1 MDNLKNDDFVNSMK
15 SVIEEYLFLKDEV
28 KRCYHDIEEY
38 EAKIDNLEVQ
48 KMNLVEAL
56 ARKTWQDMEQRAF
69 KRKQTR
75 KWHAHMRIR
84 KGYKDVRNKM
94 DQNYYRYF

>member
-1 MDNLKNDDFVNSMK
+1 MENSKNNDFIENMR

-28 KRCYHDIEEY
+28 KRCYHDMEEY
-38 EAKIDNLEVQ
+38 EVKIEKLESQ

-56 ARKTWQDMEQRAF
+56 ARKTWEDMAQTAF
-69 KRKQTR
+69 KRKQAR

-84 KGYKDVRNKM
+84 KGI
-94 DQNYYRYF
+94 

>member
-1 MDNLKNDDFVNSMK
+1 MENSKNNDFIENMR

-28 KRCYHDIEEY
+28 KRCYHDMEEY
-38 EAKIDNLEVQ
+38 EVKIEKLESQ

-56 ARKTWQDMEQRAF
+56 ARKTWEDMVQKAF
-69 KRKQTR
+69 KRKQAR

-84 KGYKDVRNKM
+84 KGI
-94 DQNYYRYF
+94 

>member
-1 MDNLKNDDFVNSMK
+1 MNDLKNNDSVNNMK

-28 KRCYHDIEEY
+28 KRCYHDMEKY
-38 EAKIDNLEVQ
+38 EAKIDDLEKQ

-56 ARKTWQDMEQRAF
+56 ARKTWQDMEQTAF

-75 KWHAHMRIR
+75 KWPAHFIR
-84 KGYKDVRNKM
+84 KG
-94 DQNYYRYF
+94 

>member
-1 MDNLKNDDFVNSMK
+1 MNDLKNNDFVNNMK

-28 KRCYHDIEEY
+28 KRCYHDMEKY
-38 EAKIDNLEVQ
+38 EAKIDDLEKQ

-56 ARKTWQDMEQRAF
+56 ARKTWQDMEQTAF

-75 KWHAHMRIR
+75 KWPAHFIR
-84 KGYKDVRNKM
+84 KGYKDVRN
-94 DQNYYRYF
+94 

>member
-1 MDNLKNDDFVNSMK
+1 MENSKNNDFIENMR

-28 KRCYHDIEEY
+28 KRCYHDMEEY
-38 EAKIDNLEVQ
+38 EVKIEKLESQ

-56 ARKTWQDMEQRAF
+56 ARKTWEDMAQTAF
-69 KRKQTR
+69 ARKQAR
-75 KWHAHMRIR
+75 KRHAHMRIR

>member
-1 MDNLKNDDFVNSMK
+1 MENSKNNDFIENMR

-28 KRCYHDIEEY
+28 KRCYHDMEEY
-38 EAKIDNLEVQ
+38 EVKIEKFESQ

-56 ARKTWQDMEQRAF
+56 ARKTWEDMAQTAF
-69 KRKQTR
+69 KRKQAR

-84 KGYKDVRNKM
+84 KAI
-94 DQNYYRYF
+94 

>member
-1 MDNLKNDDFVNSMK
+1 MDNLKNNDFINNMK
-15 SVIEEYLFLKDEV
+15 SVIEEYEFLKDEV

-38 EAKIDNLEVQ
+38 EAKIDNLEMQ

-56 ARKTWQDMEQRAF
+56 ARKTWEDMAQTAF
-69 KRKQTR
+69 KRKQAR

-84 KGYKDVRNKM
+84 KGYKDVRN
-94 DQNYYRYF
+94 